1 MLLFTLFR
9 IQISHNFE
17 SFTNILRSGTKAAV
31 ATTSSRN
38 RGTTP
43 DHRRVLHQAPHQ
55 TMSRH
60 QKAMK
65 ATKTMTIRKREEL

>member
-1 MLLFTLFR
+1 MFFR
-9 IQISHNFE
+9 IHILFISLN
-17 SFTNILRSGTKAAV
+17 TLRSGTEVAA

-38 RGTTP
+38 WATAP
-43 DHRRVLHQAPHQ
+43 DHRRAPHQAPHQ

-65 ATKTMTIRKREEL
+65 ATKTMTIRKRGEL